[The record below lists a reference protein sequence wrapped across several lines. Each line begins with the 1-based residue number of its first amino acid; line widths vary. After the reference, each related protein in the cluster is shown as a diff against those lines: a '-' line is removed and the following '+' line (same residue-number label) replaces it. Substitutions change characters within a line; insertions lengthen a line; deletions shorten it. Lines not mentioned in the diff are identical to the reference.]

1 MAVKSFEAINVGNA
15 TADSVNFIALF
26 AYIKLLRC

>member
-1 MAVKSFEAINVGNA
+1 MAVKSFKAIIAGSA